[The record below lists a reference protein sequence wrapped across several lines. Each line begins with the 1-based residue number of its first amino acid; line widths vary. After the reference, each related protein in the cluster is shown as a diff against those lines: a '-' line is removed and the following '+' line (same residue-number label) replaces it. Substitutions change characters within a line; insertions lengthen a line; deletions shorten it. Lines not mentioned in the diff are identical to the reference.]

1 MVRAHILGCLML
13 AGTAAFAQ
21 TTPQD
26 YALAELQRLE
36 ERYGGR
42 LGIMAKNLGTGVV
55 IRYRAD
61 ERFPTASVIKLPIMA
76 AYFHLVDRRSVD
88 PNQRV
93 ELTAADKKPDSG
105 LLQFLDAGATMS
117 LRDAVRLMIVL
128 SDNTATNL
136 VLDRLASTHE
146 ERLAA
151 VNSFL
156 ADKGLKSTHL
166 LNRLYSWD
174 TKKNTPEAVRYGIG
188 VSTAEDMVLLLEQ
201 LHART
206 LADSASCDEML
217 EILKGQFYTDII
229 PRFLPANECKYLTVA
244 HKTGSVN
251 ESKVDVGLIYS
262 DRADIAIAVFVDKH
276 PDHRDAIDNEAVL
289 LAAHASRVA
298 WNALTGDRSPIARNV
313 VESDVD
319 WNVIPGGSWAI
330 YRTPNAP
337 FPHPQRDEGLRR
349 QDGTFY
355 PRFPHYTDSSVV
367 VVVPKNFKETAEGT
381 NVIVHFHGH
390 MNDNLGVLEQMMMPQ
405 ALIRENINALLVI
418 PQGPNRARDSF
429 GGKMEDPGGFERLV
443 RDVLETMKKEEV
455 VKTTNVGKILVSAHS
470 GGFRPAAYVLHH
482 GGLRDRITDVFLF
495 DALYA
500 EQAYYKEWLLGSR
513 GNLRG
518 CFTDHLRGEYTSFEK
533 ECGPAAGARLSFT
546 PTDVDHNVVVQ
557 EFFGSW
563 LQGLDASWKVTD
575 TQK

>member
-1 MVRAHILGCLML
+1 V
-13 AGTAAFAQ
+13 
-21 TTPQD
+21 
-26 YALAELQRLE
+26 AELQRLE
-36 ERYGGR
+36 EKYGGR
-42 LGIMAKNLGTGVV
+42 MGIMAKNLGTGAV

-76 AYFHLVDRRSVD
+76 AYFHLVEQGKVD
-88 PNQRV
+88 PAMRV

-105 LLQFLDAGATMS
+105 LLQFLDVGATMS

-136 VLDRLASTHE
+136 VLDRLAPTHD

-151 VNSFL
+151 VNTFL
-156 ADKGLKSTHL
+156 AEKGLKNTRL
-166 LNRLYSWD
+166 LNRLYSWE
-174 TKKNTPEAVRYGIG
+174 TKKNTPEAIRYGIG
-188 VSTAEDMVLLLEQ
+188 VSTAEDMVLLLER

-206 LADSASCDEML
+206 LADSASCGEML

-229 PRFLPANECKYLTVA
+229 PRFLPANECKHLTVA

-251 ESKVDVGLIYS
+251 ETKVDVGLVYS
-262 DRADIAIAVFVDKH
+262 DRGDLAIAVFVDKH
-276 PDHRDAIDNEAVL
+276 ADHRDAIDNEAVL

-298 WNALTGDRSPIARNV
+298 WNALTGDRSPASRKV
-313 VESDVD
+313 VENDVD

-330 YRTPNAP
+330 YRTPQAP
-337 FPHPQRDEGLRR
+337 FPHPQRNEGLRR

-367 VVVPKNFKETAEGT
+367 VVVPKEFTETPEGT

-390 MNDNLGVLEQMMMPQ
+390 MNDNMGVLEQMMMPQ
-405 ALIRENINALLVI
+405 ALIGEKISALLVI
-418 PQGPNRARDSF
+418 PQGPNRVPDSF

-443 RDVLETMKKEEV
+443 RDVLATMQKEGV
-455 VKTTNVGKILVSAHS
+455 VKTTNVGKVMVSAHS
-470 GGFRPAAYVLHH
+470 GGYRPAAYVLHH

-495 DALYA
+495 DALYG
-500 EQAYYKEWLLGSR
+500 EQQYYREWLLGSR

-518 CFTDHLRGEYTSFEK
+518 CFTEHLRGEYTAFEK
-533 ECGPAAGARLSFT
+533 ECGPTAGSRLRFT
-546 PTDVDHNVVVQ
+546 PTTVDHNVVVQ
-557 EFFGSW
+557 EYFGSW
-563 LQGLDASWKVTD
+563 LRALDASWKLSGA
-575 TQK
+575 QK